1 MGKFALILV
10 FVLVIIIGAVLI
22 TLTDKQL
29 KSVDDVWDLD
39 HESHVRHLANSLAED
54 GMKQLTD
61 WLNNGNFV
69 AFDPEPL
76 PNYNEF
82 EDFQGEDDSIVYMNI
97 FNGFYEEEY
106 FDLKDFV
113 VESVAELTAPDG
125 SVYTAQTNAY
135 FEYLG
140 EIFPTNPDK
149 YFQVMN
155 SAELY
160 FSNAYHQIISFENN
174 AIRTGIANKNV
185 SKLNTSMASNSSF
198 RNGTEHFFR
207 FSTNGIRYPIEAK
220 GPFNVN
226 NTLILLQHNTDNE
239 NPLEYPINLIVHGKV
254 RIDHALHSRYH
265 INIIA
270 TDSIYVYDF
279 ANRPDYDKKMPPENT
294 RLINAN
300 LYSGKS
306 IIITNGY
313 THDSTKYR
321 RMENI
326 SITEALAD
334 VNRNASTD
342 VIGAIEA
349 WEERPVVTL
358 HRNEETEGEDGDLLG
373 LINLNTATLAEL
385 MTLNGIGAV
394 KAQAIIDFRNK
405 NGLYKRIEDVQKVKG
420 IGKVTFN
427 NIKDR
432 LTV

>member
-1 MGKFALILV
+1 MGKFALIMV
-10 FVLVIIIGAVLI
+10 FVVVIIIGAVM
-22 TLTDKQL
+22 LTMTEKQL
-29 KSVDDVWDLD
+29 KSVDDVWDLE
-39 HESHVRHLANSLAED
+39 HESQVRHLANSLAEE
-54 GMKQLTD
+54 GMKQLTE
-61 WLNNGNFV
+61 WLYRGNFV
-69 AFDPEPL
+69 AFDPEPR
-76 PNYNEF
+76 PSYNEF

-97 FNGFYEEEY
+97 FNGFYEDVY

-113 VESVAELTAPDG
+113 VESIAELTAPDG
-125 SVYTAQTNAY
+125 SSYTAQTNAY

-149 YFQVMN
+149 YFHVMN

-160 FSNAYHQIISFENN
+160 FSKAYHQIISFENG

-185 SKLNTSMASNSSF
+185 SRLNTSTGNYYSF
-198 RNGTEHFFR
+198 RPGTEHNFPFN
-207 FSTNGIRYPIEAK
+207 TDGIRYPIEAK
-220 GPFNVN
+220 GPFNVDEA
-226 NTLILLQHNTDNE
+226 LILLQHNTDNE

-279 ANRPDYDKKMPPENT
+279 ANKPDYDKKMPPEST

-306 IIITNGY
+306 IIISNGFK
-313 THDSTKYR
+313 HDSSKYR
-321 RMENI
+321 RMENVSI
-326 SITEALAD
+326 SEALAD
-334 VNRNASTD
+334 VNRNAKTD
-342 VIGAIEA
+342 VIGALKV

-358 HRNEETEGEDGDLLG
+358 HKYEDNEGEDGDLLG
-373 LINLNTATLAEL
+373 LINLNTATLEEL

-405 NGLYKRIEDVQKVKG
+405 NGLYHRIEDVQKVKG
-420 IGKVTFN
+420 IGRVTFN
-427 NIKDR
+427 NIKER